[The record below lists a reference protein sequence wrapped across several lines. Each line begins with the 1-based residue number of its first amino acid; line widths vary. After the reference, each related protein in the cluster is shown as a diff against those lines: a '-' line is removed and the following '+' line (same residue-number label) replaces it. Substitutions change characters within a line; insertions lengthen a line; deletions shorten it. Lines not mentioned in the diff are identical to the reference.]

1 MSFIDD
7 IIQSFNQL
15 KTLEIRTVIGDFD
28 WNEEQKKITYNKE
41 DAQVIITQ
49 IDLLDG
55 DITTAF
61 SEDFLQEPYDK
72 IREFH
77 SEREKQGQEIIENNL
92 KVLKEFVELIVNAY
106 QAKRDVDR
114 LEESEVQPSTIGE

>member
-28 WNEEQKKITYNKE
+28 WNEEQRKITYNKE

-61 SEDFLQEPYDK
+61 SDVFLQEPYDR

-77 SEREKQGQEIIENNL
+77 AEREKRGQEIIENNF
-92 KVLKEFVELIVNAY
+92 KVLREFVELIVNAY
-106 QAKRDVDR
+106 KAKKDVDR
-114 LEESEVQPSTIGE
+114 LEEPEP